1 MKRKIVLYLLGV
13 CTAMA
18 LNGCGGQQA
27 ASQTESVE
35 VAAEVV
41 EETVASE
48 VATEAVE
55 ETVASEGVT
64 ETMQET
70 EAIEV
75 VTQAQESE
83 AEQVEEQASGEY
95 DVPENFSAVQ
105 EGVNYGTM
113 MEITYDSKTTGTTR
127 KANIILPPDY
137 SEEKEYP
144 VLYLLHGIGGN
155 HNEWKNGQAANVIG
169 NLVAAG
175 ETSEMIVV
183 MPNVRARANDGS
195 NPSDIYSLEH
205 YQAFDNFINDLRDDL
220 MPFLEANYA
229 VATGKENTAIAGL
242 SMGGRESLYIGF
254 SMPET
259 FGYIGAFCPAPGL
272 LSYSNFGV
280 SEEGLFTTETFT
292 LPEGSNNFVMIV
304 AGLSDTVVGAFPSS
318 YHQALE
324 DNGVEHVYYETQ
336 GGHDFGVWRHGLYN
350 FAKNIF

>member
-1 MKRKIVLYLLGV
+1 MKRKNVLYLLGV
-13 CTAMA
+13 CAAIA
-18 LNGCGGQQA
+18 LGACGGQET

-35 VAAEVV
+35 VAED
-41 EETVASE
+41 ETLASE
-48 VATEAVE
+48 VTESLQGTMAME
-55 ETVASEGVT
+55 EASED
-64 ETMQET
+64 MKET
-70 EAIEV
+70 EAMDAVTEV
-75 VTQAQESE
+75 QESE
-83 AEQVEEQASGEY
+83 AEEVEEQASGEY
-95 DVPENFSAVQ
+95 DVPENFAAVQ
-105 EGVNYGTM
+105 DGVNYGTM
-113 MEITYDSKTTGTTR
+113 VEITYDSKTTGTTR
-127 KANIILPPDY
+127 KANIVLPPDY

-220 MPFLEANYA
+220 MPFMEANYA
-229 VATGKENTAIAGL
+229 IATGKENTAIAGL

-272 LSYSNFGV
+272 LPYSNFGV
-280 SEEGLFTTETFT
+280 SEEGLFTEETFT
-292 LPEGSNNFVMIV
+292 LPEGSDNFVMIV
-304 AGLSDTVVGAFPSS
+304 AGLSDTVVGAFPST
-318 YHQALE
+318 YHQTLE
-324 DNGVEHVYYETQ
+324 NNGVEHVFYETP

-350 FAKNIF
+350 FAKHIF

>member
-1 MKRKIVLYLLGV
+1 MKKKIILCLLGV
-13 CTAMA
+13 CTVMA
-18 LNGCGGQQA
+18 LNGCGTKQEA
-27 ASQTESVE
+27 AQTESLE
-35 VAAEVV
+35 VTED
-41 EETVASE
+41 EIMISE
-48 VATEAVE
+48 GTDDVQ

-70 EAIEV
+70 EVKET
-75 VTQAQESE
+75 VTEEQESK
-83 AEQVEEQASGEY
+83 AEY

-105 EGVNYGTM
+105 DGVNYGTM

-127 KANIILPPDY
+127 KANIILPPNY

-195 NPSDIYSLEH
+195 NPSDIYSMEH

-229 VATGKENTAIAGL
+229 IASGKENTAIAGL

-280 SEEGLFTTETFT
+280 SEGGLFTEETFT
-292 LPEGSNNFVMIV
+292 LPEGSDNFVMIV
-304 AGLSDTVVGAFPSS
+304 AGLSDTVVGAFPST
-318 YHQALE
+318 YHQTLE
-324 DNGVEHVYYETQ
+324 NNGVEHVYYETQ